1 MYRISSWI
9 LFIWIDLDQTYACV
23 SPRAGKICLFMSMA
37 KLTEDDP
44 AQLTAKTP
52 ARVLAGR
59 AGTRPKTSTWL
70 KFRVDHALA
79 RDAVCSELDKS
90 FIEGFAVAN
99 GYPCV
104 KSSVASKDEFI
115 QFPPK
120 GKVVDEE
127 TLSRLKTVC
136 SPGNDVQIVI
146 SDGLSAKAV
155 EKNAANLLPMIVDGL
170 KMNNISCGLPVVVQ
184 YGRVAVGDQIAY
196 ALSARV
202 VINLIGE
209 RPGLS
214 SAEGLSAYITYNPSA
229 QTISSDRT
237 VVSNIHE
244 RGTPAVEAGAYI
256 VRLVKTILERKVSG
270 VELQKLS

>member
-1 MYRISSWI
+1 MHKSESKSDREVAEDFSSI
-9 LFIWIDLDQTYACV
+9 
-23 SPRAGKICLFMSMA
+23 
-37 KLTEDDP
+37 
-44 AQLTAKTP
+44 TP
-52 ARVLAGR
+52 ARIAVGR
-59 AGTRPKTSTWL
+59 AGARPLTNAWL

-79 RDAVCSELDKS
+79 RDAVCSELSDQ
-90 FIEGFAVAN
+90 FIDNFAVAN

-104 KSSVASKDEFI
+104 QSSVASKDEFI
-115 QFPPK
+115 QFPPR
-120 GKVVDEE
+120 GKIADDSVLEH
-127 TLSRLKTVC
+127 LKSQC
-136 SPGNDVQIVI
+136 SSGNDVQIVI

-155 EKNAANLLPMIVDGL
+155 EKNAANLVPMIVDGL
-170 KMNNISCGLPVVVQ
+170 SMNNISQGKPVLVRF
-184 YGRVAVGDQIAY
+184 GRVAIGDQIAF
-196 ALSARV
+196 ALGARL

-214 SAEGLSAYITYNPSA
+214 SAEGLSAYITYNPSPR
-229 QTISSDRT
+229 TISSDRT

>member
-1 MYRISSWI
+1 MQSDSTS
-9 LFIWIDLDQTYACV
+9 QEN
-23 SPRAGKICLFMSMA
+23 G
-37 KLTEDDP
+37 P
-44 AQLTAKTP
+44 AQFAAQTP
-52 ARVLAGR
+52 ARVAVGR
-59 AGTRPKTSTWL
+59 AGSRPLTAAWL

-79 RDAVCSELDKS
+79 RDSISSDLSCD
-90 FIEGFAVAN
+90 FIENFAVAN
-99 GYPCV
+99 GYPYV
-104 KSSVASKDEFI
+104 KTAVASKDEFI
-115 QFPPK
+115 QYPPR
-120 GKVVDEE
+120 GKIVDAE
-127 TLSRLKTVC
+127 TIAQLKKTC
-136 SPGNDVQIVI
+136 PSENDVQIVI

-155 EKNAANLLPMIVDGL
+155 EKNAVNLLPMILDGL
-170 KMNNISCGLPVVVQ
+170 KMNNISCGTPVVVRFA
-184 YGRVAVGDQIAY
+184 RVAVGDQIAHS
-196 ALSARV
+196 LSSRL

-214 SAEGLSAYITYNPSA
+214 SAEGLSAYITYNPSP

>member
-1 MYRISSWI
+1 MNSDAKASLEDRADFSS
-9 LFIWIDLDQTYACV
+9 
-23 SPRAGKICLFMSMA
+23 
-37 KLTEDDP
+37 
-44 AQLTAKTP
+44 KTP
-52 ARVLAGR
+52 ARVLVGR
-59 AGTRPKTSTWL
+59 AGTRPLTSTWL

-79 RDAVCSELDKS
+79 RDAICSELDQD
-90 FIEGFAVAN
+90 FIQKFAVVN
-99 GYPCV
+99 GYPYV
-104 KSSVASKDEFI
+104 KSSVCSKDEFI
-115 QFPPK
+115 QFPPR
-120 GKVVDEE
+120 GKFVEKQ
-127 TLSRLKTVC
+127 TLAELKTIC
-136 SPGNDVQIVI
+136 TSGNDVQIVV

-155 EKNAANLLPMIVDGL
+155 EKNAGNLLPMIVDGL
-170 KMNNISCGLPVVVQ
+170 KMNNISHGLPVVVQ
-184 YGRVAVGDQIAY
+184 YARVAVGDQIAF
-196 ALSARV
+196 ALASRV

-214 SAEGLSAYITYNPSA
+214 SAEGLSAYITYNPSP

>member
-1 MYRISSWI
+1 MNS
-9 LFIWIDLDQTYACV
+9 DANA
-23 SPRAGKICLFMSMA
+23 SPDDRADFLS
-37 KLTEDDP
+37 
-44 AQLTAKTP
+44 KTP
-52 ARVLAGR
+52 ARVLVGR
-59 AGTRPKTSTWL
+59 AGTRPLTSTWL

-79 RDAVCSELDKS
+79 RDAICSELDAD
-90 FIEGFAVAN
+90 FIQNFAVVN
-99 GYPCV
+99 GYPYV
-104 KSSVASKDEFI
+104 KTSVCSKDEFI
-115 QFPPK
+115 QFPPR
-120 GKVVDEE
+120 GKIVEE
-127 TLSRLKTVC
+127 QTLAQLKTLC
-136 SPGNDVQIVI
+136 SSGNDVQIVI

-155 EKNAANLLPMIVDGL
+155 EKNAGNLLPMIVGGL

-184 YGRVAVGDQIAY
+184 YGRVAVGDQIAF
-196 ALSARV
+196 ALSSRL

-214 SAEGLSAYITYNPSA
+214 SAEGLSAYITYNPSP